1 MSRGALTGIRPDVI
15 GQVLAYFHHL
25 KEEEAVAENRGN
37 EGGSPSSGTVE
48 SFNEEL
54 LPEKALARI
63 YLVTIVILG
72 LTVLT
77 SIVGAIWLSLVGQE
91 IPDLL
96 VSLGSAAIG
105 ALAGLL
111 APSAGG

>member
-1 MSRGALTGIRPDVI
+1 M
-15 GQVLAYFHHL
+15 
-25 KEEEAVAENRGN
+25 AENRGN
-37 EGGSPSSGTVE
+37 QGTSSSSGAE
-48 SFNEEL
+48 ERFKEEL
-54 LPEKALARI
+54 LEKKALARI

-72 LTVLT
+72 VTVIG

-111 APSAGG
+111 APSAGD